1 MQLINNLQCSS
12 KVYFAIIYKALI
24 KRLILVIII
33 IIIIALLSLG
43 TKLPGYGSEKITVL
57 IEEKTMELQQ

>member
-33 IIIIALLSLG
+33 IIIALLSLG

-57 IEEKTMELQQ
+57 IEEKTMQLQQ